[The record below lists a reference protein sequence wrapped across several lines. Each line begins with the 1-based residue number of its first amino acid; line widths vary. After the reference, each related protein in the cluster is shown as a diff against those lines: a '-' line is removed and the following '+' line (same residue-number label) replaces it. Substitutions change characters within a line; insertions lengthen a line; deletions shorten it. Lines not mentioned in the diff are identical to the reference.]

1 MTLLSAVPTF
11 VSELAVFGLA
21 EKAGLRPPRHGL
33 LGQSLP
39 FEPGEPVVLKGQGE
53 GLLHKSEHGAVRFL
67 PFQAADLEVA
77 AADMRRGV
85 EAGGFD
91 WTGALVC
98 ERIAIARAEGLP
110 TEGFVSLGK
119 GEGGWALLLGLG
131 GLQAEALAAPV
142 PPLVWPIDWVSPEA
156 AFDELREH
164 LLGRIWLGLLRGS
177 KPLTTEQNLR
187 TFLKRLWT
195 LRDLA
200 EAEELDLVE
209 MNPVALD
216 ADGEPRPL
224 DGVGRRSLPTSSKEP
239 PPVDFL
245 AALLQPRRVA
255 LAGVSLAEGGVGRT
269 ILGNLRRCEA
279 LSGNLVLLK
288 PGQEYFLGLPCL
300 SGVEELRREPVDL
313 LILALPAEATVETV
327 ETLIAQGGGAAVV
340 GLVAGGIGDGADSQ
354 GLAARLQAELQ
365 EAREIGRWSP
375 ALVGPNF
382 LGHWVSTLDLDT
394 SFIPVEKLAAPSLEG
409 GPVALLS
416 QSGAYLLSR
425 RSQNPYLPLGFAL
438 ALGNQLDVA
447 LPDVLEGLE
456 RHPEFRVM
464 GLYVEGF
471 GPGQLERSA
480 RIGARLRQQGRTL
493 VLYRAG
499 RTEAGQAAASTHT
512 GAMAGNRVLED
523 ALLRRAGFC
532 LAPSQQAFDAAL
544 TWLGAHPSMDPG
556 PVAVV
561 TNAGFE
567 SVAAADLLTPP
578 FASANLGPAVTER
591 LQAVLETEGLGALV
605 TARLPLDLTPM
616 ASEAGF
622 LKAVAV
628 LLESPVSIVVL
639 GLVPFTRR
647 LQTGFHEAA
656 AFASSL
662 AALALEHRKAIG
674 IVVDAGP
681 DHEPYRQ
688 ALALA
693 GLPVFTRME
702 DALAGLQVLA

>member
-1 MTLLSAVPTF
+1 MLL
-11 VSELAVFGLA
+11 
-21 EKAGLRPPRHGL
+21 
-33 LGQSLP
+33 
-39 FEPGEPVVLKGQGE
+39 
-53 GLLHKSEHGAVRFL
+53 
-67 PFQAADLEVA
+67 
-77 AADMRRGV
+77 M
-85 EAGGFD
+85 
-91 WTGALVC
+91 
-98 ERIAIARAEGLP
+98 
-110 TEGFVSLGK
+110 
-119 GEGGWALLLGLG
+119 GLG
-131 GLQAEALAAPV
+131 GLQAEALAGPV
-142 PPLVWPIDWVSPEA
+142 PPLVWPMDWVTPEV

-164 LLGRIWLGLLRGS
+164 LLGRIWLGTLRGTR
-177 KPLTTEQNLR
+177 PLTSVKQVQA
-187 TFLKRLWT
+187 FLASLWT

-216 ADGEPRPL
+216 GAGEPRPL
-224 DGVGRRSLPTSSKEP
+224 DGVGRRCLATHLKEP
-239 PPVDFL
+239 PPSDFL
-245 AALLQPRRVA
+245 AMLLHPRRVA

-269 ILGNLRRCEA
+269 ILGNLRRCET
-279 LSGNLVLLK
+279 LSGNLLLLK
-288 PGQEYFLGLPCL
+288 PGQEHFLGLPCL
-300 SGVEELRREPVDL
+300 NGVADLLLEPVDL
-313 LILALPAEATVETV
+313 LILALPAEATVEAV
-327 ETLIAQGGGAAVV
+327 EALIAQGGGASVV
-340 GLVAGGIGDGADSQ
+340 GLVAGGIGDGADTQ
-354 GLAARLQAELQ
+354 GLGARLQAELQ

-382 LGHWVSTLDLDT
+382 LGHWVATSELDT
-394 SFIPVEKLAAPSLEG
+394 SFIPVEKLAAPSPEG

-456 RHPEFRVM
+456 RHPEFRVL

-480 RIGARLRQQGRTL
+480 QSGRRLRQQGRTL
-493 VLYRAG
+493 LLYRAG

-512 GAMAGNRVLED
+512 GAMAGNGEFED

-532 LAPSQQAFDAAL
+532 LAPSQQVFDAGL
-544 TWLGAHPSMDPG
+544 TWLGAHPSLGPG
-556 PVAVV
+556 SVAVI

-567 SVAAADLLTPP
+567 SVTAADLLAPP
-578 FASANLGPAVTER
+578 FAPAELDSAATDR
-591 LQAVLETEGLGALV
+591 LRVLLESEGLGALV
-605 TARLPLDLTPM
+605 TPRLPLDLTPM
-616 ASEAGF
+616 ASEAAF

-628 LLESPVSIVVL
+628 LLESAASIVVV

-647 LQTGFHEAA
+647 LQTGFQEAA
-656 AFASSL
+656 PLARSL
-662 AALALEHRKAIG
+662 AALALEHRKALG

-681 DHEPYRQ
+681 EYEPFRQ

-702 DALAGLQVLA
+702 DALAGLQALA